1 MFQIE
6 IDMRLKE
13 TFATGLL
20 FCAFFVACQPN
31 QIGLISKTKLEYN
44 ELPSYSRFVED
55 NDGKEV
61 FKKQFQHLA
70 ELELSKLWYYS
81 DGLKIN
87 GFVIQPKAAGNYPV
101 IIFNRGGNKSFGSFK
116 AIHIIYFLSQLASE
130 GYVVVASNYRGDGIS
145 EGQDEFGGA
154 DVNDV
159 INLIDILPEING
171 ADTSKIGMYG
181 WSRGGMMTYIAL
193 TKTNKIKAAIVGGG
207 VSDHFET
214 IKDRPGMEAV
224 MQELIP
230 NYENNKTAELEK
242 RSAVYF
248 ADQLS
253 KEVPIL
259 IVHGSSDWRVK
270 SSQAY
275 KMAMKLDELRVPYRL
290 KIYEGGD
297 HGLKEFKPD
306 LNREVI
312 EWFNRFLKKKEAIPN
327 MEYHG
332 K

>member
-1 MFQIE
+1 MKLRIY
-6 IDMRLKE
+6 LV
-13 TFATGLL
+13 TGLL
-20 FCAFFVACQPN
+20 FIVFISNCQSRKV
-31 QIGLISKTKLEYN
+31 GLISKTTLEYSD
-44 ELPSYSRFVED
+44 LPSYGRFVD
-55 NDGKEV
+55 QFDDKDV
-61 FKKQFQHLA
+61 FKEQFQHLE

-87 GFVIQPKAAGNYPV
+87 GFVIQPKGKGKYPV
-101 IIFNRGGNKSFGSFK
+101 VVFNRGGNKGFGSFK

-145 EGQDEFGGA
+145 EGKDEFGGK

-159 INLIDILPEING
+159 INLIEILPEIEG

-181 WSRGGMMTYIAL
+181 WSRGGMMTYISL
-193 TKTNKIKAAIVGGG
+193 TKTDKVKAAIVGGG

-214 IKDRPGMEAV
+214 IKDRPGMESV

-230 NYENNKTAELEK
+230 DYEKNKTVELEK
-242 RSAVYF
+242 RSAVHF
-248 ADQLS
+248 ADQFS

-259 IVHGSSDWRVK
+259 IVHGNADWRVK
-270 SSQAY
+270 ASQAY
-275 KMAMKLDELRVPYRL
+275 KMAMKLDELRIPYRL
-290 KIYEGGD
+290 KVYEGGD
-297 HGLKEFKPD
+297 HGLKEFKAD

-312 EWFNRFLKKKEAIPN
+312 EWFDRFLKSNEELPN